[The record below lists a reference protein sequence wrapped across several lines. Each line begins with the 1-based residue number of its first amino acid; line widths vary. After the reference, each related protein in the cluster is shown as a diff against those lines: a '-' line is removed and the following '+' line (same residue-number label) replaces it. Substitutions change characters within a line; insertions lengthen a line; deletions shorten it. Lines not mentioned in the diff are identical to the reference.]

1 MNKEDQLEQNRANA
15 AQAIKTF
22 TDNMVLINEASKL
35 KAKAQ
40 RAYYL
45 ELISNGFNEDQALKL
60 TSHLML

>member
-15 AQAIKTF
+15 AQTLKMF
-22 TDNMVLINEASKL
+22 TDNLVLINEASKL

-45 ELISNGFNEDQALKL
+45 ELVNTGFTEEQALKL
-60 TSHLML
+60 TSQHII